1 MDYFGS
7 SLNAALALL
16 ISGDW
21 EVYFIVWTSLKIS
34 LAAVALASVIAVPCG
49 VTLGIAEFAGKRLLR
64 QGLGS
69 LMALPTV
76 VVGLLLYGLLSRRGP
91 LGDWGLLYT
100 PTAVVIGECVLIL
113 PVMIHLVSTAVMG
126 SDPRLLLTL
135 KSLGAKGWRYF
146 VLVLS
151 ETRAGV
157 LAALVTGFGRA
168 VGEVGIAMML
178 GGNIQGLTRT
188 MTTAIALE
196 TSKGEFELG
205 LALGILLLTVAFI
218 INGLL
223 VWLQPEK

>member
-1 MDYFGS
+1 MDYFRS

-34 LAAVALASVIAVPCG
+34 LAAVALASVIAVPSG
-49 VTLGIAEFAGKRLLR
+49 VMLGITEFAGKRLLR

-91 LGDWGLLYT
+91 LGEWGLLYT
-100 PTAVVIGECVLIL
+100 PTAVIIGECVLIL
-113 PVMIHLVSTAVMG
+113 PVMVHLVSTAVMG

-135 KSLGAKGWRYF
+135 KSLGAKGWQYF

-205 LALGILLLTVAFI
+205 LALGILLLSVAFI

-223 VWLQPEK
+223 AWLQSEK